1 MKTENTVEPENFKIE
16 NIINGKCDIVINTD
30 IEIIEDDENNKK
42 YLYDTFRINIDYEKD
57 LKEKLEDEEYY
68 NSLLE
73 LAKEEYGQKL
83 ADEIRKM
90 RDELLQETDKF
101 LLEDFPISE
110 EQKEKYKI
118 YRNALRKIPEQKGFP
133 YDVEFPKL
141 EE

>member
-1 MKTENTVEPENFKIE
+1 MRAESNIRPKKNYSIDIRKDKAIITFFDNIQEVTENEETKYIYDVFEIKIQ
-16 NIINGKCDIVINTD
+16 NR
-30 IEIIEDDENNKK
+30 EDLEQ
-42 YLYDTFRINIDYEKD
+42 
-57 LKEKLEDEEYY
+57 KLEDEGYY
-68 NSLLE
+68 DSLLE

-83 ADEIRKM
+83 ADEIRKI

-118 YRNALRKIPEQKGFP
+118 YRNALREIPEQQGFP
-133 YDVEFPKL
+133 YEVSWPSL

>member
-1 MKTENTVEPENFKIE
+1 MRAESNIRPKKNYSIDIRKDKAIITFFDNIQEVTENEESKYIYDVFEIKIQ
-16 NIINGKCDIVINTD
+16 NR
-30 IEIIEDDENNKK
+30 EDLEQ
-42 YLYDTFRINIDYEKD
+42 
-57 LKEKLEDEEYY
+57 KLEDEGYY
-68 NSLLE
+68 DSLLE

-83 ADEIRKM
+83 ADEIRKI

-118 YRNALRKIPEQKGFP
+118 YRNALREIPEQQGFP
-133 YDVEFPKL
+133 YEVSWPSL

>member
-1 MKTENTVEPENFKIE
+1 MKAESNVKPEKYSIDIREDKAIITLFDNIQEVTENEETKYIYDVFEIKIQ
-16 NIINGKCDIVINTD
+16 NR
-30 IEIIEDDENNKK
+30 EDLEQ
-42 YLYDTFRINIDYEKD
+42 
-57 LKEKLEDEEYY
+57 KLEDEGYY
-68 NSLLE
+68 DSLLE

-83 ADEIRKM
+83 ADEIRKI

-118 YRNALRKIPEQKGFP
+118 YRNALREIPEQQGFP
-133 YDVEFPKL
+133 YEVSWPSL

>member
-1 MKTENTVEPENFKIE
+1 MKSESNVRPEKNYNIDVREDKAIITFFDNIQEVTE
-16 NIINGKCDIVINTD
+16 
-30 IEIIEDDENNKK
+30 DEETK
-42 YLYDTFRINIDYEKD
+42 YTYDTYEIRIQNREY
-57 LKEKLEDEEYY
+57 LKEKMEDTEYY

-83 ADEIRKM
+83 ADEVRKI
-90 RDELLQETDKF
+90 RDELLKETDKY

-118 YRNALRKIPEQKGFP
+118 YRNALRKIPEQEGFP

>member
-1 MKTENTVEPENFKIE
+1 M
-16 NIINGKCDIVINTD
+16 
-30 IEIIEDDENNKK
+30 ED
-42 YLYDTFRINIDYEKD
+42 T
-57 LKEKLEDEEYY
+57 EYY

-83 ADEIRKM
+83 ADEVRKI
-90 RDELLQETDKF
+90 RDELLKETDKY

-118 YRNALRKIPEQKGFP
+118 YRNALRKIPEQEGFP

>member
-118 YRNALRKIPEQKGFP
+118 YRNALRKIPEQSGFP
-133 YDVEFPKL
+133 DNVSWPSL

>member
-1 MKTENTVEPENFKIE
+1 MKAENTVAPEKFKIE
-16 NIINGKCDIVINTD
+16 NIINGKCDIIFNTN
-30 IEIIEDDENNKK
+30 IEIIEDDEKNKK
-42 YLYDTFRINIDYEKD
+42 YLYDTYRINIDYEKD
-57 LKEKLEDEEYY
+57 LKEKLEDAEYY

-83 ADEIRKM
+83 ADEVRKI
-90 RDELLQETDKF
+90 RDELLKETDKY

-118 YRNALRKIPEQKGFP
+118 YRNALREVPEQQGFP
-133 YDVEFPKL
+133 DNVSWPSL